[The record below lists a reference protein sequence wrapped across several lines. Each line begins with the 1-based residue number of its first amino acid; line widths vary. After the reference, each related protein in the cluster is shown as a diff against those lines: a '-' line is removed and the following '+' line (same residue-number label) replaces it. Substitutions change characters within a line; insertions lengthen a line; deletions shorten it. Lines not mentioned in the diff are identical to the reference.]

1 MRSLISLAFMA
12 VLMTLAAPL
21 QAQDVTGDWTL
32 TYSMMG
38 RGGTPGREVSMDVS
52 LVQDGAEVTGTA
64 LMAMGGGR
72 GAGGPEPQEIAIT
85 DGKMDGDQLTFS
97 VVRGMGERSMTFIYS
112 GTVAGNTMEGNLA
125 MDGGRGPREPIPF
138 KGVKKEG

>member
-21 QAQDVTGDWTL
+21 QAQDVTGDWTI

-38 RGGTPGREVSMDVS
+38 RQGGQAREVSMDVS
-52 LVQDGAEVTGTA
+52 LQQDGTVVTGTA

-72 GAGGPEPQEIAIT
+72 GGQ
-85 DGKMDGDQLTFS
+85 
-97 VVRGMGERSMTFIYS
+97 
-112 GTVAGNTMEGNLA
+112 
-125 MDGGRGPREPIPF
+125 EPIAF